1 MQELVRAVGVH
12 GPRSCR
18 QSQPL
23 AQSLPRQS
31 LGGLLHAGERWH
43 SPPPWLG
50 SAKVACREM
59 SHSNS
64 SSGRSYEDAVA
75 ALNSLQSNAAYIN
88 KLVKDG
94 VRSTND
100 DNRLLSCAEM
110 IGLGPNELSNLS
122 VIHVAG
128 TKGKGSTSAYCESI
142 LRHNGFRTGFFSSP
156 HLVSLRERI
165 RLDGRPISTLKFT
178 SYFWKTYDL
187 LLGQKIPPS
196 SMPPYFAFLTLMAFR
211 LFLEEKVD
219 VAIVEVGIGG
229 ERDCTNILQNVSV
242 VGITSLGIDHT
253 ALLGNSLPSI
263 AWQKAGIL
271 KPTAVAYTVP
281 GHAPEALEVI
291 RQRSIERMCPV
302 EVVPSLDQYLWP
314 TLQSR
319 EAALSLFWT
328 QQINASLAL
337 QLTNAWFQRRLLS
350 NSVNTVL
357 PPNATLKEAPSF
369 SISEE
374 TATGLLA
381 CRWPGRNHIL
391 ESDCGRIR
399 YFLDGAHT
407 VESMSA
413 CVEWYKR
420 SLPMRPGLRH
430 ALLLNMTGDRDCLQ
444 IMKPLFS
451 CAFDKVFFSPNI
463 FHSPI
468 SKGDSVNLR
477 VTTSSQ
483 LKQTR
488 ALYDLWVAK
497 YQNVETNG
505 NDSNMCSASPKVY
518 LKNSVND
525 ALAELQD
532 ENMEWCVLVTGS
544 LHLVGAV
551 LSVIDPEL
559 IKSEKS

>member
-1 MQELVRAVGVH
+1 MGAC

-18 QSQPL
+18 QC
-23 AQSLPRQS
+23 QSATRRRLS
-31 LGGLLHAGERWH
+31 GLLHAEERWH
-43 SPPPWLG
+43 SVRPCWTGKPIDN
-50 SAKVACREM
+50 SRKM
-59 SHSNS
+59 SHCNS
-64 SSGRSYEDAVA
+64 LSPGRSYEDAVA
-75 ALNSLQSNAAYIN
+75 ALNSLQSNVAYIN

-100 DNRLLSCAEM
+100 DNRLLGCAET

-156 HLVSLRERI
+156 HLVSVRERI
-165 RLDGRPISTLKFT
+165 RLDGRPISTPKFT

-187 LLGQKIPPS
+187 LLEQKISPTT
-196 SMPPYFAFLTLMAFR
+196 MPPYFAFLTLMAFR
-211 LFLEEKVD
+211 VFLEEKVD

-253 ALLGNSLPSI
+253 ALLGNTLPSI

-271 KPTAVAYTVP
+271 KPSAVAYTVP

-291 RQRSIERMCPV
+291 GRRSIERMCPV
-302 EVVPSLDQYLWP
+302 EIVPSLDQYLWP
-314 TLQSR
+314 DVESQKK
-319 EAALSLFWT
+319 AGSLFWT

-337 QLTNAWFQRRLLS
+337 QLSNAWLERRNMP
-350 NSVNTVL
+350 NSAHRVPIPTE
-357 PPNATLKEAPSF
+357 TLKEASPF
-369 SISEE
+369 LISKQ
-374 TATGLLA
+374 TAIGLFA

-391 ESDCGRIR
+391 ESDCGRIK

-420 SLPMRPGLRH
+420 TLPSRPHLQQ

-444 IMKPLFS
+444 IMKPLFT
-451 CAFDKVFFSPNI
+451 CTFDKIFFSPNI
-463 FHSPI
+463 FHSPN

-477 VTTSSQ
+477 VTTSGQ

-488 ALYDLWVAK
+488 ALHDLWVS
-497 YQNVETNG
+497 QHQVTING
-505 NDSNMCSASPKVY
+505 NKSDLCPDAPKVF
-518 LKNSVND
+518 LKSCVNE
-525 ALAELQD
+525 ALADLQH
-532 ENMEWCVLVTGS
+532 ENGEWCVLVTGS

-559 IKSEKS
+559 IKSEEL